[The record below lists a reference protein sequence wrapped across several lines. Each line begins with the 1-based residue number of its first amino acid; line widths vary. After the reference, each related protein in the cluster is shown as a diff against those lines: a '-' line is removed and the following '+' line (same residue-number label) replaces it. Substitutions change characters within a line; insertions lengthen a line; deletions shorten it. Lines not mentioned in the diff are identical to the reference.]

1 MTRPDSPAIDARGAA
16 DLPAGIGIVTTS
28 RADYG
33 IYRPLLR
40 ALAQAGRPARIFA
53 GGAHPLEQFGRTLS
67 EIEVDGF
74 GPIHV
79 VRHAHAGDAPR
90 DVARCCGDAVGA
102 FADAFDQA
110 RPELLFVLG
119 DRGEMLCAALAATF
133 FRIPLAHLHGGDRT
147 AGAMD
152 DAFRDALTQLAHLH
166 FPALPAHA
174 TRLRALG
181 APPERIHVVG
191 ALAIDALRD
200 FSPEPWDSLA
210 AGLPFDADRPTIVVA
225 YQPETLCD
233 LSPDT
238 AFLTIADGLAPFD
251 GNVLAVGVN
260 ADVGHQALARAVA
273 AWAARRPR
281 THVVASLPQWRF
293 WSWLKIAA
301 ALVGNSSSG
310 LIEAPSLGVPVVNV
324 GDRQKGRI
332 RAANV
337 IDARH
342 DATSIAAALRVALG
356 ADFRRRAA
364 TCENPWGDGR
374 TVQRIL
380 DVLRATPS
388 PRVLLE
394 RPS

>member
-1 MTRPDSPAIDARGAA
+1 MTQMDMAASDARDAGN
-16 DLPAGIGIVTTS
+16 LPADVAIATTS

-40 ALAQAGRPARIFA
+40 ALAEAGRPAAIFA
-53 GGAHPLEQFGRTLS
+53 GGAHPLEQFGRTLN
-67 EIEVDGF
+67 EITADAP

-79 VRHAHAGDAPR
+79 VRHEHKGDAPR
-90 DVARCCGDAVGA
+90 DVARCCGDAVRA
-102 FADAFDQA
+102 FADAFDRA
-110 RPELLFVLG
+110 RPALLFVLG
-119 DRGEMLCAALAATF
+119 DRGEMLAAALAATF

-166 FPALPAHA
+166 FPALPEHAH
-174 TRLRALG
+174 RLRALG

-191 ALAIDALRD
+191 ALAVDALRD
-200 FSPEPWDSLA
+200 FSPEPWETLA
-210 AGLPFDADRPTIVVA
+210 AGLPFDADRPTIVLA

-233 LSPDT
+233 LPPDS
-238 AFLTIADGLAPFD
+238 AFAAVAEGLADFD
-251 GNVLAVGVN
+251 GNILAVGVN
-260 ADVGHQALARAVA
+260 ADVGHQALACAVA
-273 AWAARRPR
+273 AWASRRPR
-281 THVVASLPQWRF
+281 THVVASLPQARF
-293 WSWLKIAA
+293 WSWLNAAA

-337 IDARH
+337 IDAPH
-342 DATSIAAALRVALG
+342 DAAAIAASLRRAMD

-364 TCENPWGDGR
+364 TCANPWGDGR
-374 TVQRIL
+374 TAQRIL
-380 DVLRATPS
+380 GVLRAIPS

-394 RPS
+394 RPG